1 MLSYNTLIVE
11 QGRIATITIN
21 RPERRNSLTGE
32 LLEELADALW
42 KLDSS
47 DEVRVIILK
56 GAGKGFCAGAEL
68 DSLIPGQSIV
78 DSKKNKSGLIK
89 VLTAMSKIGKVLIAQ
104 VHGFALAGGFGLA
117 TAPDLT
123 IVAEDTLLGLPEI
136 KRGLFAYNVM
146 NPISRL
152 MPRKFLLEMLFTGEN
167 ITARQALEWGLVNKV
182 VTADKL
188 EQETRIMAE
197 KIASYSPAA
206 IRLGKESFY
215 SMAQMDYYAAFNYL
229 TDMLTINACTED
241 SKEGVAAFFE
251 KREAVWLGK

>member
-1 MLSYNTLIVE
+1 MFYYNTLIVE
-11 QGRIATITIN
+11 QGRISTITIN

-32 LLEELADALW
+32 LLEELTDALW
-42 KLDSS
+42 TLDRS

-56 GAGKGFCAGAEL
+56 GMGKGFCAGAEL
-68 DSLIPGQSIV
+68 DSLIPGESIM
-78 DSKKNKSGLIK
+78 DSKKNKGGLIK
-89 VLTAMSKIGKVLIAQ
+89 VLTAMSKIGKILIAQ

-117 TAPDLT
+117 TSPELT

-167 ITARQALEWGLVNKV
+167 ISPRQALAWGLVNRV
-182 VTADKL
+182 VAADKL
-188 EQETRIMAE
+188 EAETMKLAE
-197 KIASYSPAA
+197 KIASYSPAT

-229 TDMLTINACTED
+229 TDMLTINSCTQD

-251 KREAVWLGK
+251 KREPHWSGK

>member
-1 MLSYNTLIVE
+1 MFNYNTLIVDK
-11 QGRIATITIN
+11 GRISTITIN

-32 LLEELADALW
+32 LLEELSDALW
-42 KLDSS
+42 ALDRVE
-47 DEVRVIILK
+47 DVRVIILK

-68 DSLIPGQSIV
+68 DSLIPGQSIM
-78 DSKKNKSGLIK
+78 DSKKNKGGLIK
-89 VLTAMSKIGKVLIAQ
+89 VLTAMSKIGKVLVAQ

-123 IVAEDTLLGLPEI
+123 IIADDALLGLPEI

-167 ITARQALEWGLVNKV
+167 IEPQRALEWGLANKV
-182 VTADKL
+182 VPAAEL
-188 EQETRIMAE
+188 EQETMRLAE
-197 KIASYSPAA
+197 QIASYSPAA
-206 IRLGKESFY
+206 LRLGKESFY
-215 SMAQMDYYAAFNYL
+215 SMSQMDYYAAFSYL
-229 TDMLTINACTED
+229 TDMLTINACTQD

-251 KREAVWLGK
+251 KREPNWSGK

>member
-1 MLSYNTLIVE
+1 MFDYNTLIVE
-11 QGRIATITIN
+11 QGRISTITIN

-32 LLEELADALW
+32 LLEELTDALW
-42 KLDSS
+42 TLDSS
-47 DEVRVIILK
+47 EEVRVIILK
-56 GAGKGFCAGAEL
+56 GMGKGFCAGAEL
-68 DSLIPGQSIV
+68 DSLIPGESIM
-78 DSKKNKSGLIK
+78 DSKKNKAGLIK
-89 VLTAMSKIGKVLIAQ
+89 VLTAMSKIGKILIAQ

-117 TAPDLT
+117 TAPELT

-167 ITARQALEWGLVNKV
+167 ISPRQALAWGLVNRV
-182 VTADKL
+182 VAADKL
-188 EQETRIMAE
+188 EAETMKLAE
-197 KIASYSPAA
+197 KIASYSPAT

-229 TDMLTINACTED
+229 TDMLTINSCTQD

-251 KREAVWLGK
+251 KREPHWSGK

>member
-1 MLSYNTLIVE
+1 MFNYNTLIVE
-11 QGRIATITIN
+11 TGRISIITLN
-21 RPERRNSLTGE
+21 RAERRNSMTGE
-32 LLEELADALW
+32 LLEELAASLYALD
-42 KLDSS
+42 KC

-68 DSLIPGQSIV
+68 DSLIPGQSIM
-78 DSKKNKSGLIK
+78 DSKKNKGGLIK
-89 VLTAMSKIGKVLIAQ
+89 VLTAMNKIGKVLIAQ

-123 IVAEDTLLGLPEI
+123 VVADNTLLGLPEI

-152 MPRKFLLEMLFTGEN
+152 MPRKLLLEMLFTGEN
-167 ITARQALEWGLVNKV
+167 ITPKQALEWGLVNRV
-182 VTADKL
+182 VAAEDLEVETMKL
-188 EQETRIMAE
+188 AEQV
-197 KIASYSPAA
+197 ASYSQSA

-215 SMAQMDYYAAFNYL
+215 SMTQMDYYAAFNYL
-229 TDMLTINACTED
+229 TDMLTINSCTQD

-251 KREAVWLGK
+251 KREPKWSGK